1 MLEKYRYNIY
11 RCTRCG
17 VCRAKYNEKV
27 HYVCPVLENT
37 AGFDHYCGRGRIA
50 TARGILEGEFAY
62 SDALIDVV
70 YTCLGCENCREQC
83 GSMDPET
90 GKPLT
95 DTARIVKAMREEIVE
110 LGKGPKVMSE
120 VARAVA
126 EKKNSFGMSLEKK
139 KALAQKF
146 ELPST
151 GDLLFFSGCY
161 SVFRDPKEADDTIKI
176 LKKTGED
183 IAYLGDEEWC
193 CGVMQYWDG
202 NTRVMRD
209 MAFHNME
216 VIEKSGAKK
225 IVTPCSGCFDT
236 IKDIYPE
243 IIEDELPFEVVH
255 FSEYLADLL
264 DEGKLKFEK
273 ELNKTVTY
281 HDPCHLGRHA
291 GVYEQPRKV
300 IKAIPGVELVEMER
314 NRSAAFCCG
323 SGIGSVRAT
332 HPEMALRITD
342 SRIGEA
348 LATGAQVVTSACPM
362 CVEQLELSGK
372 KKKVDLEFINLP
384 ELVANALGI

>member
-1 MLEKYRYNIY
+1 MLEKYRYNVY

-17 VCRAKYNEKV
+17 VCRAKYNETV

-50 TARGILEGEFAY
+50 TAKGILEDRFTY

-70 YTCLGCENCREQC
+70 YCCLCCENCREQC
-83 GSMDPET
+83 GSVDLET
-90 GKPLT
+90 GKPLI
-95 DTARIVKAMREEIVE
+95 DTGRIVRAMREEIVK
-110 LGKGPKVMSE
+110 LGKCPKVMSE
-120 VARAVA
+120 ISRVVSE
-126 EKKNSFGMSLEKK
+126 EKNTFGMSLEKK
-139 KALAQKF
+139 KDLARKYN
-146 ELPST
+146 LPSA
-151 GDLLFFSGCY
+151 GESLFFSGCY
-161 SVFRDPKEADDTIKI
+161 SVFRNPKEADDTIKI
-176 LKKTGED
+176 LKNTGEE

-202 NTRVMRD
+202 NTGVMRD
-209 MAFHNME
+209 MVFHNME

-225 IVTPCSGCFDT
+225 IITPCAGCYDT

-243 IIEDELPFEVVH
+243 IIEDDLPFEVVH
-255 FSEYLADLL
+255 LSEYLSDLL
-264 DEGKLKFEK
+264 DDGKLKFEK

-314 NRSAAFCCG
+314 NRNAAFCCG

-332 HPEMALRITD
+332 HPELALDITH
-342 SRIGEA
+342 SRVDEA
-348 LATGAQVVTSACPM
+348 LATGAHVVTSACPM

-372 KKKVDLEFINLP
+372 KRKLDLEFINLP